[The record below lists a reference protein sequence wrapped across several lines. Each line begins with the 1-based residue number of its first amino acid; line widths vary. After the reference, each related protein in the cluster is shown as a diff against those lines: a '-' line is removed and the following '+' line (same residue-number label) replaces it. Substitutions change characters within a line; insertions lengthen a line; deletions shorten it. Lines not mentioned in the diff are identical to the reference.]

1 MRRRAKL
8 ATLLAVGDQARSI
21 DRRASRRTDGQPA
34 GPHDQHLGGITMKYI
49 TQRPS
54 AALVISLLALV
65 LASAG
70 GAFAASGTPLTTG
83 VPSRAYEVFR
93 NSGPLNI
100 PSTSTRVAT
109 LSGLPAGPYVITAKA
124 YLDIS
129 TTNGDPRVLCQVNAA
144 GDNDIA
150 AAQGEQASG
159 GPMTVP
165 MQVEVTHTFTATGTV
180 SLTCNKN
187 GTSDQVN
194 VNWAKIIATSVASET
209 HRAVTG

>member
-1 MRRRAKL
+1 
-8 ATLLAVGDQARSI
+8 
-21 DRRASRRTDGQPA
+21 
-34 GPHDQHLGGITMKYI
+34 MKYI

-54 AALVISLLALV
+54 GALVISLLAVV

-70 GAFAASGTPLTTG
+70 GAFAASSPPPTTG

-93 NSGPLNI
+93 NSGPSNI
-100 PSTSTRVAT
+100 PSTPTRVAT
-109 LSGLPAGPYVITAKA
+109 LSGLAAGPYVITAKA

-129 TTNGDPRVLCQVNAA
+129 STHGNPRVLCQVNAA
-144 GDNDIA
+144 GDTDVA
-150 AAQGEQASG
+150 VAQGEQVSG
-159 GPMTVP
+159 AAMTVP
-165 MQVEVTHTFTATGTV
+165 MQVEVTHTFTSTGTV
-180 SLTCNKN
+180 TLSCNKN